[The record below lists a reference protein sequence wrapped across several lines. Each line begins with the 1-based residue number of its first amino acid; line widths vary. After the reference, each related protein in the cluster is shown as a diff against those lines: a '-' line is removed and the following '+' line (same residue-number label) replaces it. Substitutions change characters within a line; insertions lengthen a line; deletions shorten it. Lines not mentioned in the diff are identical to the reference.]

1 MKPFVS
7 IVVVCY
13 NMKRELP
20 RTLYS
25 MSPAFQRGVNKED
38 YEVILVDN
46 GSKEPPTAED
56 FAYLNMNLSV
66 YSMQN
71 PTHSPVPAIN
81 FGINKSIGQ
90 FVGVCIDGARLLSPG
105 LVAQARDG
113 LIIYPRGVVAARGRY
128 LGVKFQRDA
137 MIDGYNAEQED
148 ALLSQCEWKVDGY
161 RLFDISVFDESCGPT
176 WITPMAESNALFMSR
191 TLWQQLGG
199 FDSRFT
205 SRGGGLVNLDTW
217 SRAVLLPDVTVVSL
231 MGEAT
236 FHQIHGGVATNG
248 THETIKEFFEEYQTI
263 RGAEFKIPDVSYS
276 LFGKFN
282 HKVRGSELHP
292 KTTRVVTKKQPL
304 QVFRRLW
311 SRTLG
316 KLLPPFIRRSLRT
329 TTDIVSAFFSLRP
342 FGEIRKLRTERHH
355 AQIIDG
361 SPLFDASWYA
371 ATYPDVVA
379 AGYQPSIHYVRYG
392 FTQRRQPSPYFDA
405 VWYCDAYEDVIAN
418 GENPLLHYIHFGEAE
433 GRRMRSVPQA
443 TILQSMHDDQFSS
456 ENLEVIRN
464 SSLFDPM
471 WYLKRYPDIAQG
483 GTDPAEHFL
492 NYGASERRD
501 PSLHFDTAKYLQIH
515 SDVKLT
521 GMNPVIHY
529 EKYGRNNEKVIRNSN
544 LFEPQ
549 WYLMN
554 YPDVAQS
561 GADPAE
567 HFSIFG
573 SSERRNPG
581 PDFDTAR
588 YLQLH
593 PDVKQ
598 TGLNP
603 LVHYELHGRQ
613 EGRSIAAVASD

>member
-191 TLWQQLGG
+191 HLWAELKG
-199 FDSRFT
+199 FDEQFV

-217 SRAVLLPDVTVVSL
+217 RRAVQLPDVTVVSL

-248 THETIKEFFEEYQTI
+248 THDAIREFFNEYEKI
-263 RGAEFKIPDVSYS
+263 RGVEFEIPNVSYS

-292 KTTRVVTKKQPL
+292 KATTVVVKKQPL
-304 QVFRRLW
+304 QAIRRLW
-311 SRTLG
+311 ARTLG
-316 KLLPPFIRRSLRT
+316 QLLPPSVRRFLRNAI
-329 TTDIVSAFFSLRP
+329 DLAGAVLNPRP
-342 FGEIRKLRTERHH
+342 FKGIRKLKVERHL
-355 AQIIDG
+355 ARVVEA
-361 SPLFDASWYA
+361 SPLFNASWYA
-371 ATYPDVVA
+371 GTYPDVIS
-379 AGYQPSIHYVRYG
+379 AGYQPSVHFVRYG
-392 FTQRRQPSPYFDA
+392 LSQRRQPSPYFDA
-405 VWYCDAYEDVIAN
+405 AWYCDAYEDVVAN

-443 TILQSMHDDQFSS
+443 TILQSIHDAQFSQ
-456 ENLEVIRN
+456 ENLAVIRN
-464 SSLFDPM
+464 SSLFNPQ
-471 WYLKRYPDIAQG
+471 WYLERYPDVG
-483 GTDPAEHFL
+483 LSGSDPAEHFL
-492 NYGASERRD
+492 N
-501 PSLHFDTAKYLQIH
+501 
-515 SDVKLT
+515 
-521 GMNPVIHY
+521 
-529 EKYGRNNEKVIRNSN
+529 
-544 LFEPQ
+544 
-549 WYLMN
+549 
-554 YPDVAQS
+554 
-561 GADPAE
+561 
-567 HFSIFG
+567 FG

-613 EGRSIAAVASD
+613 EGRSIAAVASE

>member
-20 RTLYS
+20 RTLFS
-25 MSPAFQRGVNKED
+25 MSPEFQIGVSKDD

-148 ALLSQCEWKVDGY
+148 ALLSQCEWKIDGY

-191 TLWQQLGG
+191 HLWAELKG
-199 FDSRFT
+199 FDEQFV

-217 SRAVLLPDVTVVSL
+217 RRAVQLPDVTVVSL

-248 THETIKEFFEEYQTI
+248 THDAIREFFNEYELI
-263 RGAEFKIPDVSYS
+263 RGVEFEIPDVSYS

-292 KTTRVVTKKQPL
+292 KTTKVVTKKQPL
-304 QVFRRLW
+304 QKVRNIWAQSVGKALPSSVRRL
-311 SRTLG
+311 L
-316 KLLPPFIRRSLRT
+316 RSA
-329 TTDIVSAFFSLRP
+329 TDLSGALFSLHPIKGMQRL
-342 FGEIRKLRTERHH
+342 KTEQHH
-355 AQIIDG
+355 AQI
-361 SPLFDASWYA
+361 LDASIFFDQDWYTS
-371 ATYPDVVA
+371 TYPDVIA
-379 AGYQPSIHYVRYG
+379 AGYRPSLHYVRYG
-392 FTQRRQPSPYFDA
+392 FTQRRQPGPYFDA
-405 VWYCDAYEDVIAN
+405 VWYCDAYEDVVAN

-433 GRRMRSVPQA
+433 GRRKRSIPSAMVDHNFHGQVL
-443 TILQSMHDDQFSS
+443 T
-456 ENLEVIRN
+456 ERNLRVIRD
-464 SSLFDPM
+464 SSFFDAE
-471 WYLKRYPDIAQG
+471 WYLDRYPDIAQSDS
-483 GTDPAEHFL
+483 DPLEHFL
-492 NYGASERRD
+492 IFGGAERRN
-501 PSLHFDTAKYLQIH
+501 PSTHFDTAK
-515 SDVKLT
+515 
-521 GMNPVIHY
+521 
-529 EKYGRNNEKVIRNSN
+529 
-544 LFEPQ
+544 
-549 WYLMN
+549 
-554 YPDVAQS
+554 
-561 GADPAE
+561 
-567 HFSIFG
+567 
-573 SSERRNPG
+573 
-581 PDFDTAR
+581 

-603 LVHYELHGRQ
+603 LLHYELHGRE
-613 EGRSIAAVASD
+613 EGRSIAAVASE